1 MLFRRS
7 PNAGEP
13 RLSRKAQGLIKS
25 LQFRDMV
32 ADENGELVD
41 LGTSRRRAAVVKLG
55 YLDGR
60 QIADALTDSAL
71 KDGDPLV
78 RQLAGTALARILS
91 RSYQRTLTM
100 GSADPRPSVP
110 EAEENLIGPGEVGR
124 RFLLVADD
132 DLIDEHQQLL
142 HSVFGGASEDGLGPV
157 IVAELAE
164 TLDDP
169 SPAVVDRAIGLI
181 ARYASGPLDPLIAAL
196 EDPARTVAAARA
208 LGEVRDN
215 RALGVLISH
224 LSAPDVAVRRACV
237 WALGEISDSR
247 AVAALVSA
255 TSDDAYDVRSEALR
269 ALEKLGAVGVIGGVA
284 TALSAGAEMS
294 ANSRRPWTPD
304 DYLAA
309 MERIPPGQPESESPE
324 AQSEPTV
331 ADLFG
336 AGSAADG
343 DAAFAQ
349 DAGMDDPPLSTLPP
363 SQTVVVSASDG
374 TLLHAEVYGSTGPTL
389 VLIHGWS
396 TALRLWTPV
405 LAGLTEQF
413 RVVAYDLRGHGRSS
427 TAQSGGYSLDTLGDD
442 LEAVLAA
449 CVEEGNRVILV
460 GHSMGASSIV
470 AWARRR
476 DVAQKVSAAMLM
488 HVGFGDLVAETL
500 LARLA
505 PPDPMD
511 RLQASPPEASS
522 VREAVIRQ
530 LVFGSNVRQA
540 QLVFYEQMMLECS
553 REALSQCDIAFPE
566 TESRDALS
574 RLVVP
579 TVVVSGELDKLA
591 PPDKARSIAGML
603 PNLQAL
609 VELPQVGHAG
619 PLERPDQIIRLVR
632 KLAADVGQS
641 APT

>member
-13 RLSRKAQGLIKS
+13 RLSRKAQGLINA
-25 LQFRDMV
+25 LRFQDMV

-41 LGTSRRRAAVVKLG
+41 LGTSRRRDAVVKLG

-60 QIADALTDSAL
+60 QIADALTNSAL

-78 RQLAGTALARILS
+78 RQLAGIALGRILS
-91 RSYQRTLTM
+91 RSYQRLLTM
-100 GSADPRPSVP
+100 GSADPRPSVRQS
-110 EAEENLIGPGEVGR
+110 EENLIGPGEVGR

-132 DLIDEHQQLL
+132 DLIDDHRQLL
-142 HSVFGGASEDGLGPV
+142 LSVFDGTPEDGLGPV
-157 IVAELAE
+157 IVAQLAE

-169 SPAVVDRAIGLI
+169 NPSVVDRAIGLI
-181 ARYASGPLDPLIAAL
+181 ARHASGPLDPLITAL
-196 EDPARTVAAARA
+196 EDPARSTAAARA

-215 RALGVLISH
+215 RALGVLVAH
-224 LSAPDVAVRRACV
+224 LSSPDVAVRRACV

-294 ANSRRPWTPD
+294 ANSRRTWTPD
-304 DYLAA
+304 DYLSA
-309 MERIPPGQPESESPE
+309 MERIPPGRDESESSE

-336 AGSAADG
+336 AGSA
-343 DAAFAQ
+343 FAQ
-349 DAGMDDPPLSTLPP
+349 ETGADDSLLSALSP
-363 SQTVVVSASDG
+363 SKTAVVSASDG
-374 TLLHAEVYGSTGPTL
+374 TLLHTEVYGSTGPTI

-405 LAGLTEQF
+405 LNGLTDQF
-413 RVVAYDLRGHGRSS
+413 RVIAYDLRGHGRSS
-427 TAQSGGYSLDTLGDD
+427 PAQSGGYSLETLGDD

-449 CVEEGNRVILV
+449 SVEEGSRVILV
-460 GHSMGASSIV
+460 GHSLGASSIV

-476 DVAQKVSAAMLM
+476 TVAQKVSAAMLM
-488 HVGFGDLVAETL
+488 HMGFGDLVAETL

-505 PPDPMD
+505 APDPTD

-530 LVFGSNVRQA
+530 LVFGSNVRQP
-540 QLVFYEQMMLECS
+540 QLAFYEQMMLECS
-553 REALSQCDIAFPE
+553 REALSQRDIAFPE
-566 TESRDALS
+566 TEARDALS

-579 TVVVSGELDKLA
+579 TIVVSGELDKLA
-591 PPDKARSIAGML
+591 SPEQAHSIAGML

-609 VELPQVGHAG
+609 IELPQVGHAG

-632 KLAADVGQS
+632 KLAADVGLS
-641 APT
+641 AST

>member
-41 LGTSRRRAAVVKLG
+41 LGTSRRRSAVVKLG

-78 RQLAGTALARILS
+78 RQLAGTALARILG

-110 EAEENLIGPGEVGR
+110 ESEENLIGPGEVGR

-294 ANSRRPWTPD
+294 ANSRRTWTPD
-304 DYLAA
+304 DYLSA
-309 MERIPPGQPESESPE
+309 MERIPPGRDESASSE

-336 AGSAADG
+336 AGSA
-343 DAAFAQ
+343 FAQ
-349 DAGMDDPPLSTLPP
+349 ETGVDDSLLSALSP
-363 SQTVVVSASDG
+363 SKTAVVSASDG
-374 TLLHAEVYGSTGPTL
+374 TLLHTEVYGSTGPTI

-405 LAGLTEQF
+405 LTGLTDQF
-413 RVVAYDLRGHGRSS
+413 RVIAYDLRGHGRSS
-427 TAQSGGYSLDTLGDD
+427 PAQSGGYSLETLGDD

-449 CVEEGNRVILV
+449 SVEEGNRVILI
-460 GHSMGASSIV
+460 GHSLGASSIV

-505 PPDPMD
+505 APDPTD
-511 RLQASPPEASS
+511 RLRASPPEASS
-522 VREAVIRQ
+522 AREAVIRE

-540 QLVFYEQMMLECS
+540 QLAFYEQMMLECS
-553 REALSQCDIAFPE
+553 REALSQTDIAFPE
-566 TESRDALS
+566 TEARDALS

-579 TVVVSGELDKLA
+579 TIVVSGELDKLA
-591 PPDKARSIAGML
+591 SPEQAHSIAGML

-609 VELPQVGHAG
+609 IELPQVGHAG

-641 APT
+641 AST